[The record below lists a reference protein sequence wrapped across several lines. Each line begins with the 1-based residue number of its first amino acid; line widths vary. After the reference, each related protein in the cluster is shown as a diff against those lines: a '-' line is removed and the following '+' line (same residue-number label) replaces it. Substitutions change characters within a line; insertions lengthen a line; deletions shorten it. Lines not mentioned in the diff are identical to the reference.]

1 MPAATVQGEMG
12 EKKVYSE
19 KKVEVS
25 YIIGNI
31 QPLASVVKASGD
43 FR

>member
-1 MPAATVQGEMG
+1 MG

>member
-1 MPAATVQGEMG
+1 MPAAMVQGEMG
-12 EKKVYSE
+12 EKKIYSE

-25 YIIGNI
+25 YIVGDI
-31 QPLASVVKASGD
+31 QPLASDIKASGD